1 MTENYPMKRA
11 FLIHGWSG
19 LPDSSWRP
27 WLKRELE
34 AHGYVVESLAMPD
47 TDDPRIETWV
57 SFLAAAVGV
66 PDEETI
72 LVGHSIGCQAIL
84 RYLATLPEGQRISV
98 AYLVGGWFSKLTNSD
113 SEEELRIS
121 KPWRET
127 PINFENV
134 KRATKSIVAIFSD
147 NDPYVP
153 LENEVAIREKL
164 GAKTIVVS
172 KMGHIGEDDG
182 VTELPVLL
190 DEILA

>member
-1 MTENYPMKRA
+1 MKRA

-19 LPDSSWRP
+19 LPDSGWRP

-34 AHGYVVESLAMPD
+34 ARGWLVESLAMPD
-47 TDDPRIETWV
+47 TDNPRIETWV
-57 SFLAAAVGV
+57 PFLAAAVGV

-84 RYLATLPEGQRISV
+84 RYLADASEGQRIGAVYFV
-98 AYLVGGWFSKLTNSD
+98 AGWFTLSNIK
-113 SEEELRIS
+113 SEEDQVIA
-121 KPWRET
+121 KPWLET
-127 PINFENV
+127 PINFDNV
-134 KRATKSIVAIFSD
+134 KRAANRIVAIFSD
-147 NDPYVP
+147 NDPFVP
-153 LENEVAIREKL
+153 LVNEQTVREKL
-164 GAKTIVVS
+164 GAKTIILK